1 VSWRLTGVVQGE
13 GTNEYPRGA
22 CKTEVHV
29 PDLDEALAASALAL
43 EPEDV
48 SWLPPGLL
56 EHHLSECE
64 SCRGRLDH
72 YVEVAADLALS
83 APPKRLPADISRD
96 ILNTVLLVVMP
107 EDSSTGAQGP

>member
-1 VSWRLTGVVQGE
+1 MVRGKGL
-13 GTNEYPRGA
+13 NEYPTGG
-22 CKTEVHV
+22 CTTVVQV

-56 EHHLSECE
+56 DHHLSECE
-64 SCRGRLDH
+64 SCRSRLDR
-72 YVEVAADLALS
+72 YAEVAADLALS

-96 ILNTVLLVVMP
+96 ILSTVLLVVLP
-107 EDSSTGAQGP
+107 EDSSTGAPGPQIRG